1 MPIPVPTLFI
11 DLSLLLLRLLIAALF
26 ATSGWSH
33 ASKPAERA
41 ESIGMSPAFTRG
53 LGIAEVAGA
62 ASVALGILPQ
72 IGALLLIG
80 VMLGAIQKK
89 AFVWRTGFWGE
100 ESQGWFYDL
109 LYLTCC
115 LVIVAT
121 GGGSL
126 VLVG

>member
-1 MPIPVPTLFI
+1 MLIPVATVFV
-11 DLSLLLLRLLIAALF
+11 DVSLLLLRLLIAALF

-41 ESIGMSPAFTRG
+41 ESIGMSPAFTRA

-62 ASVALGILPQ
+62 VSIALGILPQ
-72 IGALLLIG
+72 LGALLLIG

-89 AFVWRTGFWGE
+89 VAEWKTGFWGD

-109 LYLTCC
+109 LYLVCC
-115 LVIVAT
+115 LVILAT

-126 VLVG
+126 VLLG